1 MFGPLFRASV
11 SARWPSGE
19 IERMMDS
26 STSRRRLFTGATGFV
41 AASFF
46 PADARAQAGYPDRPI
61 TLVDGFVPGGG
72 SDIVARLLASKLR
85 SELGQPVVVE
95 NRPGASG
102 TVAMAGV
109 LRSRP
114 DGYTLAIGTISSLS
128 VLPQVMAHKPYDP
141 LADLTPILLVAS
153 VPQVVVVNENSP
165 FRTLR
170 ELLDYA
176 KANPSKLN
184 FASSGIATSQH
195 LAGELLARAAG
206 VEMTHVPYRGS
217 GQALADLM
225 AGQVDLNVD
234 TLPTNLP
241 HIRGGK
247 LRALAVTTP
256 ERVEW
261 LPDVATVAE
270 LGFPGFDRKVW
281 YMIVGPAGLPA
292 PIVNRLASALNA
304 ALAAPEVAQ
313 RLRESGFMLGGG
325 TPASAAALLRTE
337 NESNAA
343 IARAANI
350 SVD

>member
-1 MFGPLFRASV
+1 MRNFVLPRRAL
-11 SARWPSGE
+11 
-19 IERMMDS
+19 M
-26 STSRRRLFTGATGFV
+26 
-41 AASFF
+41 AA
-46 PADARAQAGYPDRPI
+46 PALLAAPGGARAQAAYPDRPI

-72 SDIVARLLASKLR
+72 SDIVARLLASRLQA
-85 SELGQPVVVE
+85 ELGQPVVVE
-95 NRPGASG
+95 NRAGASG
-102 TVAMAGV
+102 TVGMAGV

-128 VLPQVMAHKPYDP
+128 VLPQVMARKPYDP
-141 LADLTPILLVAS
+141 LTDSTPILLVAS

-165 FRTLR
+165 FRSLA
-170 ELLDYA
+170 ELLA
-176 KANPSKLN
+176 HARANPGKLN

-195 LAGELLARAAG
+195 LAGEMLGRAAG

-241 HIRGGK
+241 HIRSGK

-256 ERVEW
+256 ARVEW
-261 LPDVATVAE
+261 LPEVPTVAE
-270 LGFPGFDRKVW
+270 SGFPGFDRKVW
-281 YMIVGPAGLPA
+281 YMIVAPAGLPA
-292 PIVNRLASALNA
+292 PIAERWAAALNT
-304 ALAAPEVAQ
+304 ALATPEIAQ
-313 RLRESGFMLGGG
+313 RLRDTGFMLGGG
-325 TPASAAALLRTE
+325 TPASAMALLRSE

-350 SVD
+350 RID

>member
-1 MFGPLFRASV
+1 MAAPAV
-11 SARWPSGE
+11 
-19 IERMMDS
+19 
-26 STSRRRLFTGATGFV
+26 FV
-41 AASFF
+41 A
-46 PADARAQAGYPDRPI
+46 PGGARAQPAYPDRPI

-72 SDIVARLLASKLR
+72 SDIVARLLASRLQA
-85 SELGQPVVVE
+85 ELGQPVVVE
-95 NRPGASG
+95 NRAGASG
-102 TVAMAGV
+102 TVGMAGV

-128 VLPQVMAHKPYDP
+128 VLPQVMARKPYDP
-141 LADLTPILLVAS
+141 LTDSTPILLVAS

-165 FRTLR
+165 FRSLA
-170 ELLDYA
+170 ELLA
-176 KANPSKLN
+176 HARANPGKLN

-195 LAGELLARAAG
+195 LAGEMLGRAAG

-241 HIRGGK
+241 HIRSGK

-256 ERVEW
+256 ARVEW
-261 LPDVATVAE
+261 LPEVPTVAE
-270 LGFPGFDRKVW
+270 SGFPGFDRKVW

-292 PIVNRLASALNA
+292 PIAERWAAALNT
-304 ALAAPEVAQ
+304 ALATPEIAQ
-313 RLRESGFMLGGG
+313 RLRDTGFMLGGG
-325 TPASAAALLRTE
+325 TPASAMALLRSE

-350 SVD
+350 RID

>member
-1 MFGPLFRASV
+1 MKNFR
-11 SARWPSGE
+11 P
-19 IERMMDS
+19 
-26 STSRRRLFTGATGFV
+26 SRRQALAAVPAALAAAFAPAGAQ
-41 AASFF
+41 
-46 PADARAQAGYPDRPI
+46 AQAGYPDRPI

-72 SDIVARLLASKLR
+72 SDIVARLLATRLQA
-85 SELGQPVVVE
+85 ELGQPVVVE

-102 TVAMAGV
+102 TLGVAGV
-109 LRSRP
+109 LRARA

-128 VLPQVMAHKPYDP
+128 VLPQVMVRKPYNP
-141 LADLTPILLVAS
+141 LTDITPILTVAS

-165 FRTLR
+165 FRTLGA
-170 ELLDYA
+170 LLEHA
-176 KANPSKLN
+176 KANPGKLN

-195 LAGELLARAAG
+195 LAGELLARSAG

-241 HIRGGK
+241 HIRAGK

-261 LPDVATVAE
+261 LPDVPTVAE
-270 LGFPGFDRKVW
+270 SGFPGFDRKVW

-292 PIVNRLASALNA
+292 PIAERWATALNA
-304 ALAAPEVAQ
+304 ALATPEIAQ
-313 RLRESGFMLGGG
+313 RLREAGFMLGGG
-325 TPASAAALLRTE
+325 TLASTAAMLRSE
-337 NESNAA
+337 NERNAV
-343 IARAANI
+343 IARQANI
-350 SVD
+350 SID

>member
-1 MFGPLFRASV
+1 MRNFVLPRRALMAAPAV
-11 SARWPSGE
+11 
-19 IERMMDS
+19 
-26 STSRRRLFTGATGFV
+26 FV
-41 AASFF
+41 A
-46 PADARAQAGYPDRPI
+46 PGGARAQPAYPDRPI

-72 SDIVARLLASKLR
+72 SDIVARLLASRLQA
-85 SELGQPVVVE
+85 ELGQPVVVE
-95 NRPGASG
+95 NRAGASG
-102 TVAMAGV
+102 TVGMAGV

-128 VLPQVMAHKPYDP
+128 VLPQVMARKPYDP
-141 LADLTPILLVAS
+141 LTDSTPILLVAS

-165 FRTLR
+165 FRSLA
-170 ELLDYA
+170 ELLA
-176 KANPSKLN
+176 HARANPGKLN

-195 LAGELLARAAG
+195 LAGEMLGRAAG

-241 HIRGGK
+241 HIRSGK

-256 ERVEW
+256 ARVEW
-261 LPDVATVAE
+261 LPEVPTVAE
-270 LGFPGFDRKVW
+270 SGFPGFDRKVW

-292 PIVNRLASALNA
+292 PIAERWAAALNT
-304 ALAAPEVAQ
+304 ALATPEIAQ
-313 RLRESGFMLGGG
+313 RLRDTGFMLGGG
-325 TPASAAALLRTE
+325 TPASAMALLRSE

-350 SVD
+350 RID